1 MMPGFRGGSFRHI
14 IAYHRR
20 AQGTAA
26 GMPRARFEAGRTAYV
41 IGSSPLFMVARAGR
55 RMVGNQPVVV
65 GVLLLAGSI
74 WTVICADCRGRRLS
88 SWRGRFVANTDVRYL
103 MIEPMW
109 RRNRCVQT
117 H

>member
-26 GMPRARFEAGRTAYV
+26 GMPCRRFEAGLTTYV

-55 RMVGNQPVVV
+55 RMVGNPTLVV
-65 GVLLLAGSI
+65 GVLLLAGLFGRLYARI
-74 WTVICADCRGRRLS
+74 AADGGFRAGEVDS
-88 SWRGRFVANTDVRYL
+88 SRTQTPATDDRTHVA
-103 MIEPMW
+103 
-109 RRNRCVQT
+109 
-117 H
+117 